1 MSEECS
7 TFFEDAVRLL
17 NIKPDEFYLSDTE
30 NLSDPVEIAI
40 RKFASHPSVQAIKQN
55 ISVNQDF
62 YFSNT
67 EVRIVLKETKTLNN
81 KKNVTCGNI
90 PTKILKEVSDICAP
104 VLNNIWNKEIIKQK
118 IFLNDLKLADV
129 QKEHASLLKNYRPVS
144 VLPVVSRIYEMI
156 IQKQILEYIDKH
168 LTPHFCRYRKGYST
182 QMALISMLEKSI
194 IHR

>member
-1 MSEECS
+1 M
-7 TFFEDAVRLL
+7 
-17 NIKPDEFYLSDTE
+17 
-30 NLSDPVEIAI
+30 
-40 RKFASHPSVQAIKQN
+40 
-55 ISVNQDF
+55 
-62 YFSNT
+62 
-67 EVRIVLKETKTLNN
+67 
-81 KKNVTCGNI
+81 
-90 PTKILKEVSDICAP
+90 SDICAP

-156 IQKQILEYIDKH
+156 MQKQILEYIDKY
-168 LTPHFCRYRKGYST
+168 LSPHFCRYRKGYST